1 MIRLL
6 YSTVLALAA
15 AAPLRAGDWTPG
27 VEVRLDSTLCATYRA
42 RLSGEYLVVEV
53 ALQPGWHTFAMDNK
67 KRAEEK
73 LAGKRSLGIEKP
85 TEIGVSGG
93 LQVAGPWY
101 QTPPKDASRPELN
114 WFTWTFERQAQFV
127 AKVRPAGG
135 APGKIGV
142 RAQACTESS
151 CKNVD
156 IQITLPTRGVG
167 RTEVDLAAL
176 VPVR

>member
-1 MIRLL
+1 MTRFVCTTILG
-6 YSTVLALAA
+6 LAA
-15 AAPLRAGDWTPG
+15 AAALWAGAWTPP
-27 VEVRLDSTLCATYRA
+27 VEVRLDSTLCAKYRV

-85 TEIGVSGG
+85 TEIAVSGG
-93 LQVAGPWY
+93 LQVGGPWF

-114 WFTWTFERQAQFV
+114 WFTWIYDRQALFV
-127 AKVRPAGG
+127 AKVRPSGS
-135 APGKIGV
+135 APARIGV

-156 IQITLPTRGVG
+156 IQITLPTRGAG
-167 RTEVDLAAL
+167 RADVDLASL
-176 VPVR
+176 VQVR